1 MTLSDIAKKAGK
13 TKKIS
18 SLEWKSGKSGVLGRQ
33 SIMSVA
39 GGTAD
44 HWFIPDLAPGEWG
57 RAEWE
62 GTERSRSDRPGEGEG
77 PRDTGRLPP
86 LLQ

>member
-1 MTLSDIAKKAGK
+1 
-13 TKKIS
+13 
-18 SLEWKSGKSGVLGRQ
+18 
-33 SIMSVA
+33 MSVA
-39 GGTAD
+39 GGTPD

-62 GTERSRSDRPGEGEG
+62 GTGRSRSDRPGEGEG